1 MYVPQDGVVYSNEV
15 MELCT
20 ETREQETTTE
30 DSEGVMYDPLLNPP
44 KPSSDLN
51 QPWSTA
57 VLILIPLRLG
67 ELNFSIRDR
76 FQSHQFRTR

>member
-1 MYVPQDGVVYSNEV
+1 MYVPQDGVVYSDEV

-20 ETREQETTTE
+20 ETREQETTTG
-30 DSEGVMYDPLLNPP
+30 DSDGVMYDPLLNPP
-44 KPSSDLN
+44 KPSSDPN

-67 ELNFSIRDR
+67 EFIFPTIDFNLIK
-76 FQSHQFRTR
+76 FRTR